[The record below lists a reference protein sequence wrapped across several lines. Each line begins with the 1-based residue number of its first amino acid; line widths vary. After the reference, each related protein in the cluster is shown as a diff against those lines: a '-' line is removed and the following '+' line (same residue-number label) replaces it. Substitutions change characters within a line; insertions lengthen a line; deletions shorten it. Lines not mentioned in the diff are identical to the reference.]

1 MAYIIPTVLER
12 SKHGEVSYDL
22 YSRLLKDRIIFIN
35 GEINMDSANII
46 LAQLLYLE
54 KKGPKEDVSIYINSH
69 GGAVM
74 AGFAIHDTM
83 RHLSCDVRTTVTGMA
98 LSMGAFIL
106 SAGTKGK
113 RFALLNSTI
122 LIHQPLL
129 TISDTLQT
137 SDLEI
142 QTSESVRVKKL
153 LNKYLSKYTG
163 RTVSQIEKDS
173 DRDKWMSA
181 KEAKDY
187 GIIDKVLSVS

>member
-22 YSRLLKDRIIFIN
+22 YSRLLRDRIIFIN
-35 GEINMDSANII
+35 GEISMDSANII

-54 KKGPKEDVSIYINSH
+54 KNGPKENISIYINSQ

-83 RHLSCDVRTTVTGMA
+83 RHLSCDVSTIVTGLA

-106 SAGTKGK
+106 SSGTKGK
-113 RFALLNSTI
+113 RFALPNSTI

-142 QTSESVRVKKL
+142 QTRESVRTKKL
-153 LNKYLSKYTG
+153 LNSYLAKYTG
-163 RTVSQIEKDS
+163 QSVSRIEKDS

-187 GIIDKVLSVS
+187 GIIDKVLSIS